1 MGKKTPLDKKL
12 LKKIRFYSLKK
23 RLAMTQRDR
32 TKITAIVKQ

>member
-23 RLAMTQRDR
+23 RLAMTQREM
-32 TKITAIVKQ
+32 TNTAARVKQ